1 MSSLFSF
8 FLDWTL
14 LSLIR
19 RKFLLVVCLK
29 VVAPNSPYCQQACPV
44 HLSTTLLSHMKRKT
58 LLTLIVLGVI
68 LLFALVWFSFQIVP
82 HFSLSLLTIVLIVLL
97 YVLTEKWSTHA
108 ANEFENR
115 FWSLVAFFL
124 TFVCVFVDDSPLN
137 LGHRSPQLAW
147 FLVLFLCFLAHNYD
161 RHLRREKL
169 KRVNNLKRISSTS
182 LLGGSSS
189 SSSFST
195 SSISSSSSSSSR
207 CLLQERKKLHELF
220 AQVNHLLTSI
230 DNIWF
235 SSTFL
240 NFFLLPSVLYS
251 ERSIIAIFTEA
262 TPEELNY
269 LLTNCHLGLLFY
281 KIKDHHIWR
290 IYNRTILLDTLAL
303 HRINELNVLAKACLL
318 DGLQRMKISAHEKGE
333 LYVKNILLKTTMD
346 DLSDLKST
354 TDSKGDFYS
363 LHKLIYEDMRDPKMV
378 QEILSHITKQAR
390 TQRAHMD
397 LGTSNTS
404 KRRSQYAWRK
414 ILSDVD
420 DTLSCSGGSYPAGL
434 DTSYP
439 KKALYPGVLAFYREL
454 DLGCT
459 GPDLWNPDRV
469 GNLVF
474 LSARPHVYKDALEAH
489 SYELFKRLRRDRGL
503 YSSPSLLAG
512 NLVTGGEFMVAGDME
527 PLAQQKFV
535 NFQQYAA
542 L

>member
-1 MSSLFSF
+1 MKRN
-8 FLDWTL
+8 TL
-14 LSLIR
+14 LALIAIG
-19 RKFLLVVCLK
+19 LV
-29 VVAPNSPYCQQACPV
+29 
-44 HLSTTLLSHMKRKT
+44 
-58 LLTLIVLGVI
+58 
-68 LLFALVWFSFQIVP
+68 LLFITVWLSLKIVP
-82 HFSLSLLTIVLIVLL
+82 HFSLSIMMIVIIVFI
-97 YVLTEKWSTHA
+97 YVLTENWITHA

-124 TFVCVFVDDSPLN
+124 TFICVFVDDSPFN
-137 LGHRSPQLAW
+137 LGTNNPQLGW
-147 FLVLFLCFLAHNYD
+147 FLVFFICFLAHNYD

-169 KRVNNLKRISSTS
+169 KRVSTLKRVSSASILHHSHRNKLRNS
-182 LLGGSSS
+182 LDK
-189 SSSFST
+189 
-195 SSISSSSSSSSR
+195 IDD
-207 CLLQERKKLHELF
+207 LL
-220 AQVNHLLTSI
+220 AGI
-230 DNIWF
+230 DNIWL

-240 NFFLLPSVLYS
+240 NLFLLPKVLYV
-251 ERSIIAIFTEA
+251 ERNIITIFQEA
-262 TPEELNY
+262 SPDELNY
-269 LLTNCHLGLLFY
+269 LITNCHLGLLFY
-281 KIKDHHIWR
+281 KIKDHNIWR
-290 IYNRTILLDTLAL
+290 IYNRTILLDTLAI
-303 HRINELNVLAKACLL
+303 HRITELTVLAKACLL

-333 LYVKNILLKTTMD
+333 IYVKNILLKTSMD

-363 LHKLIYEDMRDPKMV
+363 LHKLIYEDLKDHKIRGS
-378 QEILSHITKQAR
+378 ILEHISKQAR

-420 DTLSCSGGSYPAGL
+420 DTLSCSGGSYPAGI

-454 DLGCT
+454 DLGCS
-459 GPDLWNPDRV
+459 GPDIWNSDRV

-474 LSARPHVYKDALEAH
+474 LSARPHVYKDALEQH
-489 SYELFKRLRRDRGL
+489 SYELFKKLRRDRGL

-512 NLVTGGEFMVAGDME
+512 SLVTGGEFMVAGDME
-527 PLAQQKFV
+527 PLAQQKFA

>member
-1 MSSLFSF
+1 MKRQ
-8 FLDWTL
+8 TL
-14 LSLIR
+14 L
-19 RKFLLVVCLK
+19 
-29 VVAPNSPYCQQACPV
+29 A
-44 HLSTTLLSHMKRKT
+44 
-58 LLTLIVLGVI
+58 LIVIGLI

-82 HFSLSLLTIVLIVLL
+82 KFSLSLLTIVLIVLL

-137 LGHRSPQLAW
+137 LGQRSPQLGW
-147 FLVLFLCFLAHNYD
+147 FLVLTVCFLAHNYD

-169 KRVNNLKRISSTS
+169 KRVDTLKRISSS
-182 LLGGSSS
+182 SILLR
-189 SSSFST
+189 ST
-195 SSISSSSSSSSR
+195 STR
-207 CLLQERKKLHELF
+207 DKLHQLLN
-220 AQVNHLLTSI
+220 QVTQLLTSI

-240 NFFLLPSVLYS
+240 NFFLLPSVLYN
-251 ERSIIAIFTEA
+251 ERSIISIFTEA
-262 TPEELNY
+262 TTEELNY
-269 LLTNCHLGLLFY
+269 LITNSHLGLLFY
-281 KIKDHHIWR
+281 KIKDHKIWR
-290 IYNRTILLDTLAL
+290 IYNRTILLDTLAIE
-303 HRINELNVLAKACLL
+303 RINELSVLGKACLL

-333 LYVKNILLKTTMD
+333 IYVRNILLKTTMD

-363 LHKLIYEDMRDPKMV
+363 LHKLIYEDIREPKIR

-420 DTLSCSGGSYPAGL
+420 DTLSCSAGSYPAGI

-454 DLGCT
+454 DLGCS
-459 GPDLWNPDRV
+459 GPDVWNPDRV

-474 LSARPHVYKDALEAH
+474 LSARPHVYKDALEQH

-527 PLAQQKFV
+527 PLAQQKFL

-542 L
+542 LYVLFPPLSVSLCLSLFTYLDLFLTIPFSPFLSSH